1 MAPRKRRPEHAVCH
15 PDRAAY
21 ARSLCRPCYDRARWS
36 GQVQHSST
44 GAKAIIEEVAS
55 QVPRA
60 VRKIPTE
67 SQYIRTANPKVAEH
81 VAAVMVKN
89 CLDAEKA
96 AAELKPDL
104 SPLAVAQTAAKLE
117 NDPRVQ
123 RAVQKELQK
132 RSLDKGSRDHF
143 VELLWRYAESEDQID
158 EKRQLQAMRILGKAF
173 ISESVEISKP
183 SVLRITGIDE
193 EIKQMFDGHDP
204 REKSLP
210 SSASSEFD
218 S

>member
-1 MAPRKRRPEHAVCH
+1 MAPRKPKPDHAVCH
-15 PDRAAY
+15 PDRTVY
-21 ARSLCRPCYDRARWS
+21 ARSLCRRCYDRARWS

-44 GAKAIIEEVAS
+44 GVKAIIEEVAS

-132 RSLDKGSRDHF
+132 RSLDKDSRNHF
-143 VELLWRYAESEDQID
+143 VDLLWRYAESEDPAD
-158 EKRQLQAMRILGKAF
+158 EKRQLQSMRILGKAF
-173 ISESVEISKP
+173 ISESIEITKP

-204 REKSLP
+204 REKPESLTP
-210 SSASSEFD
+210 EFD

>member
-1 MAPRKRRPEHAVCH
+1 VARRKPKPEHAVCH
-15 PDRAAY
+15 PDRSVY

-36 GQVQHSST
+36 GQVQHSASSDSR
-44 GAKAIIEEVAS
+44 AIIEDVAS

-67 SQYIRTANPKVAEH
+67 SQYIRTGNPRVAEH

-89 CLDAEKA
+89 CLDAGQA
-96 AAELKPDL
+96 VAELKPDL
-104 SPLAVAQTAAKLE
+104 SPFEVAKTATKLE
-117 NDPRVQ
+117 NDPRIQ

-132 RSLDKGSRDHF
+132 RSLDKDSRDHF
-143 VELLWRYAESEDQID
+143 VDLLWRYAESEDQID

-173 ISESVEISKP
+173 ISESVEVTKP
-183 SVLRITGIDE
+183 AVLRLTGFDE

-204 REKSLP
+204 RENLQNLTLP
-210 SSASSEFD
+210 DLD

>member
-1 MAPRKRRPEHAVCH
+1 MAKRTRKPDHAVCH
-15 PDRAAY
+15 PERAAY

-36 GQVQHSST
+36 GQVQSST
-44 GAKAIIEEVAS
+44 SSEARAVIDDVAS

-89 CLDAEKA
+89 HLDAEKA

-104 SPLAVAQTAAKLE
+104 SPFAMAQTATKLE

-132 RSLDKGSRDHF
+132 RGLDKDSREHF
-143 VELLWRYAESEDQID
+143 VNLLWRYAESEDQID
-158 EKRQLQAMRILGKAF
+158 EKRQLQSMRILGKAF
-173 ISESVEISKP
+173 ISESIEVTKP
-183 SVLRITGIDE
+183 AVLRLRGFDE
-193 EIKQMFDGHDP
+193 EIRQMFDGHDP
-204 REKSLP
+204 REHQSDL
-210 SSASSEFD
+210 D

>member
-1 MAPRKRRPEHAVCH
+1 VATRKRKPEHAICH
-15 PDRAAY
+15 PDRGVY

-36 GQVQHSST
+36 GQVQSS
-44 GAKAIIEEVAS
+44 AASDARAVIEDVAS

-89 CLDAEKA
+89 HLDAERA

-104 SPLAVAQTAAKLE
+104 SPLGVAQTANKLE

-132 RSLDKGSRDHF
+132 RSLDKDSRDHF
-143 VELLWRYAESEDQID
+143 VDLLWRYAESENPAD
-158 EKRQLQAMRILGKAF
+158 EKRQLQSMRILGKAF
-173 ISESVEISKP
+173 ISESVEVTQP
-183 SVLRITGIDE
+183 AVLRLRGFDE
-193 EIKQMFDGHDP
+193 DIKAMFDGHDP
-204 REKSLP
+204 REHPPGL
-210 SSASSEFD
+210 D